1 VLGVPFLPLVLLLA
15 WQALSRAAAFALGW
29 ATALYFGQVPGSK
42 GRTLAV
48 VSLVSAGWLI
58 VTVGF
63 GLPLLIGAGLDAAG
77 IVERNFEVEPL
88 HALVLGLAIVLV
100 PPANAASTV
109 IVEFFEERSW
119 RRWVEK
125 IPASY
130 PATASLGLAVL
141 LMVVITPV
149 LLVERLRHKRSLLQV
164 PVIMR
169 EGTDD
174 DDLTDT
180 VRSALRQLE
189 ITDLRQERVEG
200 IRALPLRAAAVA
212 AHNLLGATVRGEP
225 MRLVAG
231 DLEVYAYATNVAI
244 LGPRGLVHRARA
256 AIERELA
263 FADAYLTWSEDS
275 QRFEDELRRIRHDT
289 DGDVNALATRLDELQ
304 GRIDEAPLNGD
315 EWNVLYRL
323 RLQTEQA
330 ARTKGEKAAAKA

>member
-1 VLGVPFLPLVLLLA
+1 VPFLPLVLLLA

-63 GLPLLIGAGLDAAG
+63 ALPLLIGAGLDAAG
-77 IVERNFEVEPL
+77 IVDRNFAVEPL
-88 HALVLGLAIVLV
+88 HALALGLAIVLV
-100 PPANAASTV
+100 PPVNAAATV
-109 IVEFFEERSW
+109 VVEFFEERSL

-149 LLVERLRHKRSLLQV
+149 LLVERVRHKRSLLQV

-174 DDLTDT
+174 DLTDT
-180 VRSALRQLE
+180 VRSALRQLD
-189 ITDLRQERVEG
+189 ITDVRQERVTG

-212 AHNLLGATVRGEP
+212 ARHLLGATVRGEP

-244 LGPRGLVHRARA
+244 LGPRGLAHRARA

-263 FADAYLTWSEDS
+263 FCDAYLTWSEES
-275 QRFEDELRRIRHDT
+275 QRFEDELRRIRRDA
-289 DGDVNALATRLDELQ
+289 DGDVRALTDRLDELQ
-304 GRIDEAPLNGD
+304 VRIDEAPLNGE

-323 RLQTEQA
+323 RLQAEQA
-330 ARTKGEKAAAKA
+330 ARSESENTAATA